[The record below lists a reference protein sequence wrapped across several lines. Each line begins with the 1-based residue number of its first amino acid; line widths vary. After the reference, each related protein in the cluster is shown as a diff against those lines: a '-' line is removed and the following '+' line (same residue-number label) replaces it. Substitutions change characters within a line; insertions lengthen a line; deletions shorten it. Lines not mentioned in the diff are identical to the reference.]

1 MLSLFR
7 GAAAVLALA
16 AGVSGAIAQDAPS
29 PHTLAGVLSAA
40 NNEGPKTAKHLT
52 IGIWNTASNLTTYT
66 IGNSWNDWILYTVSE
81 KLLEPSPYLSNGHPW
96 LATEVVQ
103 IDDEGRIWE
112 AEIRQG
118 VKWHDGTEMTAEDVA
133 FTYNLYLNGPAN
145 RWTHH
150 VSDVPRIEKIEAIG
164 PYRVR
169 FEAPRPM
176 PNFDLVT
183 APEMPILQKKQW
195 EGIEDP
201 RTMLDPV
208 IGTGPYKMADYK
220 ADEYYHLVAFDD
232 YWGGKPAV
240 DEITLVM
247 IKDPQ
252 TMFAALKSG
261 EIDGAARALP
271 PELVAEWKND
281 PAIEIVQAPTLWGT
295 WMQMNLNDPLFNNRD
310 LRYAISLAVD
320 GDTLVDRVMLGR
332 AQSGKHGWPH
342 LDSTW
347 TKPGMS
353 VPYDVEQAKAGLDAV
368 GMVDKDGDGSRDKPD
383 GTPIDFRI
391 VVSTNQP
398 LYVRAAEI
406 MVEQLAAV
414 GLKSHVEAVDTA
426 TFNNLT
432 ADGNYEFSIAEITPH
447 GLADQDQYLQFY
459 SGAQMKKLLEK
470 ANPSVSRSTMPGGKP
485 RPARR
490 ARMPTSRCRTT
501 RTATRA
507 ASCSG
512 TRMACSPTAGR
523 ATTTTCRRPATAST
537 TSTRSSRTRRAQA
550 SPRRSKRCSQT
561 NLSETGGA
569 GSARAAHHCCRYRCS
584 TTSASSGS
592 TPSRCSR
599 R

>member
-16 AGVSGAIAQDAPS
+16 AGVSGAMAQTAPS
-29 PHTLAGVLSAA
+29 PHQLAGVLSAT
-40 NNEGPKTAKHLT
+40 NNVGPKAAKHLT

-96 LATEVVQ
+96 LATEVIQ
-103 IDDEGRIWE
+103 IDDEGRVWE

-150 VSDVPRIEKIEAIG
+150 VSDVPRIEKIEAIS
-164 PYRVR
+164 PTRVR

-195 EGIEDP
+195 EGVADP
-201 RTMLDPV
+201 RTMMDPV

-220 ADEYYHLVAFDD
+220 ADEYYHLVAHDE

-320 GDTLVDRVMLGR
+320 GDTLVERVMLGR

-353 VPYDVEQAKAGLDAV
+353 VPYDVEQAKVGLDAV
-368 GMVDKDGDGSRDKPD
+368 GMIDKDGDGSRDKPD

-432 ADGNYEFSIAEITPH
+432 TDGNYEFSISEITPH

-459 SGAQMKKLLEK
+459 SGAQMKKLLEGEPERLALYNAWWEAK
-470 ANPSVSRSTMPGGKP
+470 TREAREEAHFALQEYENRYPSRFMLWYPDGLFAYRWQSYDNYVS
-485 RPARR
+485 
-490 ARMPTSRCRTT
+490 TSGYGIYHKYSFLPD
-501 RTATRA
+501 A
-507 ASCSG
+507 
-512 TRMACSPTAGR
+512 
-523 ATTTTCRRPATAST
+523 
-537 TSTRSSRTRRAQA
+537 
-550 SPRRSKRCSQT
+550 
-561 NLSETGGA
+561 
-569 GSARAAHHCCRYRCS
+569 ARAGFTAPVD
-584 TTSASSGS
+584 TVLAD
-592 TPSRCSR
+592 
-599 R
+599 

>member
-1 MLSLFR
+1 MYSR
-7 GAAAVLALA
+7 MGGVVAALLMIGGLQPAL
-16 AGVSGAIAQDAPS
+16 AQDAAAPS
-29 PHTLAGVLSAA
+29 VHTLAGLLSAE
-40 NNEGPKTAKHLT
+40 NHEGPKTADHLT
-52 IGIWNTASNLTTYT
+52 IGIWNTAANITTYT
-66 IGNSWNDWILYTVSE
+66 IGNSWNDWVLYTISE

-103 IDDEGRIWE
+103 IDDEGRVWE

-118 VKWHDGTEMTAEDVA
+118 VKWHDGTDFTADDVV

-150 VSDVPRIEKIEAIG
+150 VSDVPRIEHITKVG

-183 APEMPILQKKQW
+183 APEMPILQQKQW
-195 EGIEDP
+195 EGVEDP
-201 RTMLDPV
+201 RTMMDPV
-208 IGTGPYKMADYK
+208 IGTGPYKIVDYK

-232 YWGGKPAV
+232 YWGGKPTV

-261 EIDGAARALP
+261 EIDAAARALP
-271 PELVAEWKND
+271 PELVDEWKDD
-281 PAIEIVQAPTLWGT
+281 PAIEIVQAPTMWGT
-295 WMQMNLNDPLFNNRD
+295 WMQMNLNDPLFNDRE

-320 GDTLVDRVMLGR
+320 GDALVDRVMLGR

-347 TKPGMS
+347 TKPGLA
-353 VPYDVEQAKAGLDAV
+353 VPFDTAQSMAGLDAV
-368 GMVDKDGDGSRDKPD
+368 GMVDADGDGFRDKPD

-414 GLKSHVEAVDTA
+414 GLKSHVEAVDAA
-426 TFNNLT
+426 TFSNLT

-447 GLADQDQYLQFY
+447 GLADQDQYMQFY
-459 SGAQMKKLLEK
+459 SGAQMKKLLESEPERLELYNK
-470 ANPSVSRSTMPGGKP
+470 WWESK
-485 RPARR
+485 
-490 ARMPTSRCRTT
+490 T
-501 RTATRA
+501 REEREIWHFAL
-507 ASCSG
+507 
-512 TRMACSPTAGR
+512 
-523 ATTTTCRRPATAST
+523 
-537 TSTRSSRTRRAQA
+537 QDYE
-550 SPRRSKRCSQT
+550 
-561 NLSETGGA
+561 N
-569 GSARAAHHCCRYRCS
+569 RY
-584 TTSASSGS
+584 
-592 TPSRCSR
+592 PSRFMLWYPDGLFAYRWQSYDNYVSTSGYGIYQKYSFLQDAAR
-599 R
+599 EGFTVPVDQPVGE